1 MSTVTSADG
10 TRIAFERTGDGPAVI
25 LVGGA
30 FNDRTTVAD
39 LAKQLA
45 SDYTVYSYD
54 RRGRGGS
61 TDAPDYTATREVE
74 DLAAL
79 IEHAGGSAHVFG
91 HSSGAVLALAAAR
104 QGLPIG
110 KVVVYEPPFAPHLT
124 GLLDRLRELVKEG
137 RRDEA
142 AASFLTEAGGA
153 PAEVVAGM
161 QAGPMWGWFTGLAHT
176 LPYDVELC
184 VTVTV
189 ESLGSIGVP
198 VLAISGGD
206 SPPPLT
212 EPAKAVAATIPGAR
226 YVSMPGHDHSVLQQP
241 AALAPVLREFLT

>member
-10 TRIAFERTGDGPAVI
+10 TTIAFERTGDGPAVI

-39 LAKQLA
+39 LAKLLS
-45 SDYTVYSYD
+45 SDFTVYIYD

-61 TDAPDYTATREVE
+61 ADAPDYTATREIE

-79 IEHAGGSAHVFG
+79 IAHAGGSAHVFG

-110 KVVVYEPPFAPHLT
+110 KLVAYEPPFAPHLT
-124 GLLDRLRELVKEG
+124 GLLDRLRKLVKED

-142 AASFLTEAGGA
+142 AVAFLTEAGGA

-184 VTVTV
+184 ATVAV
-189 ESLGSIGVP
+189 ESLAAVDIP
-198 VLAISGGD
+198 VLAIGGGD
-206 SPPPLT
+206 SPPALT
-212 EPAKAVAATIPGAR
+212 EPARAVAATVPGAR
-226 YVSMPGHDHSVLQQP
+226 HLTMDGHDHSVLQEP
-241 AALAPVLREFLT
+241 AALGPVLREFLT